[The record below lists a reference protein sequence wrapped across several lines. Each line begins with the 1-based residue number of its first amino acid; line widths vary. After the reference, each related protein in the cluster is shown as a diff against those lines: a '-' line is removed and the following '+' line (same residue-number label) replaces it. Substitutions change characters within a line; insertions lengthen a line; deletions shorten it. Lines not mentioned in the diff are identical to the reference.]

1 MILIVVPGIPKGKGR
16 PRFRR
21 AGVSVITYTP
31 PQTKKYEDRIR
42 LCAIQ
47 AMNGGNPLDGP
58 IEAQMIAYLP
68 IPGSWPKRKRE
79 QALSGAVHPQTK
91 PDVDNLMKN
100 LDGINGIAIEDDKQ
114 IVKASIRKAYSDN
127 PRLEIRIS
135 KYY

>member
-21 AGVSVITYTP
+21 IGVSVITYTP
-31 PQTKKYEDRIR
+31 PQTKKYEDQIR

-47 AMNGGNPLDGP
+47 AMNGGEPLDGP

-68 IPGSWPKRKRE
+68 IPGSWPKHRRE

-91 PDVDNLMKN
+91 PDVDNLLKN

-114 IVKASIRKAYSDN
+114 IVKASICKAYSDN